1 LNPSTRQG
9 YAKEEPMGRQIDPRG
24 MGLKIAFFRKKQR
37 LTQAA
42 LADRIGISTR
52 YMSKIECGDLSH
64 SVSLP
69 ILDRIAEE
77 LDTGIEDLMAYK

>member
-1 LNPSTRQG
+1 
-9 YAKEEPMGRQIDPRG
+9 MGRQIDSRG
-24 MGLKIAFFRKKQR
+24 MGLKIAYYRKKKR
-37 LTQAA
+37 LSQAA

-69 ILDRIAEE
+69 ILDRISEE
-77 LDTGIEDLMAYK
+77 LDAGIEKLMAYK